1 MRGFLRTLVA
11 IGLALAATGASA
23 QPYPSKPITI
33 VVPFA
38 AGSGT
43 DSITRIIGQYLSAAL
58 NQSVVI
64 ENKVGASGVLAA
76 TYVAR
81 AAPDG
86 YTLLM
91 ATNST
96 HSANPHLFKS
106 LAYDPVK
113 DFAPVARAGSYVF
126 MLVVNPDIPAKTLP
140 ELVAHAKANPGKLT
154 YASGNTTGIV
164 AGETLKSKAGIDVL
178 HIPYKSTPPAHQR
191 RARRPRLDDVH
202 RSGARASS
210 TCAPA
215 RCARSPSPR
224 RSAARCCPTCPRC
237 TKPASR
243 ATTSPHGPALFA
255 PAGTPKEIVARLN
268 AEVQQDH
275 RQSGGE
281 GAHRG
286 HRLRRVLRAA
296 GDARRVRAVR
306 AGELGQADQGRRHRA
321 AISRQ
326 VQPAFSPVLPISRV
340 PSASARRVCAEPGRS
355 GFCWLSCGA
364 QPESQIISKVARIL
378 PSRIGEA
385 LRVDLAPCASASR
398 AAAACGGARRAHWWR
413 PCGAVRPSG

>member
-1 MRGFLRTLVA
+1 MRGFFRLLVA

-33 VVPFA
+33 VVPFG

-43 DSITRIIGQYLSAAL
+43 DSIARIIGQYLQNAL

-106 LAYDPVK
+106 LSYDPVK

-126 MLVVNPDIPAKTLP
+126 MLVVNPAVPARTLP
-140 ELVAHAKANPGKLT
+140 DLVAYAKANPGKLT

-178 HIPYKSTPPAHQR
+178 HIPYKSTPPAINDLLGGRVSMMFIDLAPGLEHV
-191 RARRPRLDDVH
+191 RA
-202 RSGARASS
+202 GTMRALAV
-210 TCAPA
+210 TT
-215 RCARSPSPR
+215 RE
-224 RSAARCCPTCPRC
+224 RSALLPDLPSLSEAGIPGYDV
-237 TKPASR
+237 
-243 ATTSPHGPALFA
+243 TSYAALFA
-255 PAGTPKEIVARLN
+255 PAGTPKEIVDRLN
-268 AEVQQDH
+268 AEVQKII
-275 RQSGGE
+275 
-281 GAHRG
+281 ANP
-286 HRLRRVLRAA
+286 
-296 GDARRVRAVR
+296 DAKARIAVT
-306 AGELGQADQGRRHRA
+306 GFD
-321 AISRQ
+321 
-326 VQPAFSPVLPISRV
+326 AFSGPPETL
-340 PSASARRVCAEPGRS
+340 ASFVQSELVNWGKLIKDAGIEP
-355 GFCWLSCGA
+355 
-364 QPESQIISKVARIL
+364 Q
-378 PSRIGEA
+378 
-385 LRVDLAPCASASR
+385 
-398 AAAACGGARRAHWWR
+398 
-413 PCGAVRPSG
+413 

>member
-1 MRGFLRTLVA
+1 MRGLFRLLVA
-11 IGLALAATGASA
+11 IGLTFAATGTNA
-23 QPYPSKPITI
+23 QSYPSKPITI

-43 DSITRIIGQYLSAAL
+43 DSIARIIGQYLQNAL

-126 MLVVNPDIPAKTLP
+126 MLVVNPDVPAKTLP

-178 HIPYKSTPPAHQR
+178 HIPYKSTPPAINDLLGGRVSMMFIDLAPGLEHV
-191 RARRPRLDDVH
+191 RA
-202 RSGARASS
+202 GTMRALAV
-210 TCAPA
+210 TT
-215 RCARSPSPR
+215 RE
-224 RSAARCCPTCPRC
+224 RSALLPDLPSLSEAGIPGYDV
-237 TKPASR
+237 
-243 ATTSPHGPALFA
+243 TSYAALFA
-255 PAGTPKEIVARLN
+255 PAGTPKEIVDRLN
-268 AEVQQDH
+268 AEVQKII
-275 RQSGGE
+275 
-281 GAHRG
+281 ANP
-286 HRLRRVLRAA
+286 
-296 GDARRVRAVR
+296 DAKARIAVT
-306 AGELGQADQGRRHRA
+306 GFD
-321 AISRQ
+321 
-326 VQPAFSPVLPISRV
+326 AFSGPPETL
-340 PSASARRVCAEPGRS
+340 ASFVQSELVNWGKLIKDAGIEP
-355 GFCWLSCGA
+355 
-364 QPESQIISKVARIL
+364 Q
-378 PSRIGEA
+378 
-385 LRVDLAPCASASR
+385 
-398 AAAACGGARRAHWWR
+398 
-413 PCGAVRPSG
+413 

>member
-1 MRGFLRTLVA
+1 MRGFFRRLVA
-11 IGLALAATGASA
+11 IGLTLAATGAGA

-33 VVPFA
+33 VVPFG

-43 DSITRIIGQYLSAAL
+43 DSIARIIGQYLQNAL

-126 MLVVNPDIPAKTLP
+126 MLVVNPAVPARTLP
-140 ELVAHAKANPGKLT
+140 ELVAYAKANPGKLT

-178 HIPYKSTPPAHQR
+178 HIPYKSTPPAINDLLGGRVSMMFIDLAPGLEHV
-191 RARRPRLDDVH
+191 RA
-202 RSGARASS
+202 GTMRALAV
-210 TCAPA
+210 TT
-215 RCARSPSPR
+215 RE
-224 RSAARCCPTCPRC
+224 RSALLPDLPSLSEAGIPGYDV
-237 TKPASR
+237 
-243 ATTSPHGPALFA
+243 TSYAALFA
-255 PAGTPKEIVARLN
+255 PAGTPKEIVDRLN
-268 AEVQQDH
+268 AEVQKII
-275 RQSGGE
+275 
-281 GAHRG
+281 ANP
-286 HRLRRVLRAA
+286 
-296 GDARRVRAVR
+296 DAKARIAVT
-306 AGELGQADQGRRHRA
+306 GFD
-321 AISRQ
+321 
-326 VQPAFSPVLPISRV
+326 AFSGPPETL
-340 PSASARRVCAEPGRS
+340 ASFVQSELVNWGKLIKDAGIEP
-355 GFCWLSCGA
+355 
-364 QPESQIISKVARIL
+364 Q
-378 PSRIGEA
+378 
-385 LRVDLAPCASASR
+385 
-398 AAAACGGARRAHWWR
+398 
-413 PCGAVRPSG
+413 

>member
-1 MRGFLRTLVA
+1 MRGFFRLLVA

-33 VVPFA
+33 VVPFG

-43 DSITRIIGQYLSAAL
+43 DSIARIIGQYLQNAL

-106 LAYDPVK
+106 LSYDPVK

-126 MLVVNPDIPAKTLP
+126 MLVVNPAVPARTLP
-140 ELVAHAKANPGKLT
+140 DLVAYAKANPGKLT

-178 HIPYKSTPPAHQR
+178 HIPYKSTPPAINDLLGGRVSMMFIDLAPGLEHV
-191 RARRPRLDDVH
+191 RA
-202 RSGARASS
+202 GTMRALAV
-210 TCAPA
+210 TT
-215 RCARSPSPR
+215 RE
-224 RSAARCCPTCPRC
+224 RSALLPDLPSLSEAGIPGYDV
-237 TKPASR
+237 
-243 ATTSPHGPALFA
+243 TSYAALFA
-255 PAGTPKEIVARLN
+255 PAGTPKEIVDRLN
-268 AEVQQDH
+268 AEVQKII
-275 RQSGGE
+275 
-281 GAHRG
+281 ANP
-286 HRLRRVLRAA
+286 
-296 GDARRVRAVR
+296 DAKARIAVT
-306 AGELGQADQGRRHRA
+306 GFD
-321 AISRQ
+321 
-326 VQPAFSPVLPISRV
+326 AFSGPPETLAAFVQSELVNWGKLIKD
-340 PSASARRVCAEPGRS
+340 AGIEP
-355 GFCWLSCGA
+355 
-364 QPESQIISKVARIL
+364 Q
-378 PSRIGEA
+378 
-385 LRVDLAPCASASR
+385 
-398 AAAACGGARRAHWWR
+398 
-413 PCGAVRPSG
+413 

>member
-1 MRGFLRTLVA
+1 MRGFPRTLVA
-11 IGLALAATGASA
+11 IGLALAATGANA
-23 QPYPSKPITI
+23 QNYPSKPITI

-43 DSITRIIGQYLSAAL
+43 DSITRIIAQYLSAAL
-58 NQSVVI
+58 NQSVVV

-126 MLVVNPDIPAKTLP
+126 MLVVNPDVPAKTLP

-178 HIPYKSTPPAHQR
+178 HIPYKSTPPALNDVLGGRVSMMFIDLAPGLEHV
-191 RARRPRLDDVH
+191 RAGTLRPLAV
-202 RSGARASS
+202 
-210 TCAPA
+210 TTKE
-215 RCARSPSPR
+215 
-224 RSAARCCPTCPRC
+224 RSALLPDLPSLAE
-237 TKPASR
+237 AGIQGYDV
-243 ATTSPHGPALFA
+243 TSYAALFA
-255 PAGTPKEIVARLN
+255 PAGTPKEIVDKLN
-268 AEVQQDH
+268 AAIQTIIADPEAKK
-275 RQSGGE
+275 RI
-281 GAHRG
+281 
-286 HRLRRVLRAA
+286 
-296 GDARRVRAVR
+296 AVT
-306 AGELGQADQGRRHRA
+306 GFD
-321 AISRQ
+321 
-326 VQPAFSPVLPISRV
+326 AFSGP
-340 PSASARRVCAEPGRS
+340 
-355 GFCWLSCGA
+355 
-364 QPESQIISKVARIL
+364 PES
-378 PSRIGEA
+378 
-385 LRVDLAPCASASR
+385 LASFVQSELVNWGKLIKDAGIEPQ
-398 AAAACGGARRAHWWR
+398 
-413 PCGAVRPSG
+413 

>member
-1 MRGFLRTLVA
+1 MRGFLRLLVA
-11 IGLALAATGASA
+11 IGLTLAATGANA

-43 DSITRIIGQYLSAAL
+43 DSIARIIGQYLQNAL
-58 NQSVVI
+58 GQSVVI

-126 MLVVNPDIPAKTLP
+126 MLVVNPDVPAKTLP

-178 HIPYKSTPPAHQR
+178 HIPYKSTPPALNDVLGGRVSMMFIDLAPGLEHV
-191 RARRPRLDDVH
+191 RAGTLRPLAVTTRE
-202 RSGARASS
+202 
-210 TCAPA
+210 
-215 RCARSPSPR
+215 
-224 RSAARCCPTCPRC
+224 RSALLPDLPSLAEAGIPGYDV
-237 TKPASR
+237 
-243 ATTSPHGPALFA
+243 TSYAALFA
-255 PAGTPKEIVARLN
+255 PAGTPKEIVDKLN
-268 AEVQQDH
+268 AEIQKII
-275 RQSGGE
+275 
-281 GAHRG
+281 ANP
-286 HRLRRVLRAA
+286 
-296 GDARRVRAVR
+296 DAKARI
-306 AGELGQADQGRRHRA
+306 
-321 AISRQ
+321 AITGFD
-326 VQPAFSPVLPISRV
+326 AFSGPPETLATFVQSELANWGKLIKD
-340 PSASARRVCAEPGRS
+340 AGIEP
-355 GFCWLSCGA
+355 
-364 QPESQIISKVARIL
+364 Q
-378 PSRIGEA
+378 
-385 LRVDLAPCASASR
+385 
-398 AAAACGGARRAHWWR
+398 
-413 PCGAVRPSG
+413 

>member
-1 MRGFLRTLVA
+1 MRGFPRTLVA

-23 QPYPSKPITI
+23 QNYPSKPITI

-43 DSITRIIGQYLSAAL
+43 DSIARIVGQQLSVAFS
-58 NQSVVI
+58 QSVVI

-106 LAYDPVK
+106 LSYDPVK

-126 MLVVNPDIPAKTLP
+126 MLVVNPEIPAKTLP

-178 HIPYKSTPPAHQR
+178 HIPYKSTPPALNDVLGGRVSMMFIDLAPGLEHV
-191 RARRPRLDDVH
+191 RAGTLRPLAV
-202 RSGARASS
+202 
-210 TCAPA
+210 TTKE
-215 RCARSPSPR
+215 
-224 RSAARCCPTCPRC
+224 RSALLPDLPSLHEAGIPGYDV
-237 TKPASR
+237 
-243 ATTSPHGPALFA
+243 TSWAGLFA
-255 PAGTPKEIVARLN
+255 PAGTSKEIVARLN
-268 AEVQQDH
+268 DEV
-275 RQSGGE
+275 RKIIANPE
-281 GAHRG
+281 AK
-286 HRLRRVLRAA
+286 
-296 GDARRVRAVR
+296 ARI
-306 AGELGQADQGRRHRA
+306 
-321 AISRQ
+321 AITGFD
-326 VQPAFSPVLPISRV
+326 AFSGPPETLAAFVQSELANWGKLIKD
-340 PSASARRVCAEPGRS
+340 AGIEP
-355 GFCWLSCGA
+355 
-364 QPESQIISKVARIL
+364 Q
-378 PSRIGEA
+378 
-385 LRVDLAPCASASR
+385 
-398 AAAACGGARRAHWWR
+398 
-413 PCGAVRPSG
+413 

>member
-1 MRGFLRTLVA
+1 MMRAFLRLLVA
-11 IGLALAATGASA
+11 IGLTLAATGASA
-23 QPYPSKPITI
+23 QSYPSKPITI

-43 DSITRIIGQYLSAAL
+43 DSIARIIGQYLQNAL

-81 AAPDG
+81 EAPDG

-126 MLVVNPDIPAKTLP
+126 MLVVNPDVPAKTLP

-178 HIPYKSTPPAHQR
+178 HIPYKSTPPALNDVLGGRVSMMFIDLAPGLEHV
-191 RARRPRLDDVH
+191 RAGTLRPLAVTTRE
-202 RSGARASS
+202 
-210 TCAPA
+210 
-215 RCARSPSPR
+215 
-224 RSAARCCPTCPRC
+224 RSALLPDLPSLAEAGIPGYDV
-237 TKPASR
+237 
-243 ATTSPHGPALFA
+243 TSYAALFA
-255 PAGTPKEIVARLN
+255 PAGTPKEIVDKLN
-268 AEVQQDH
+268 AEIQKII
-275 RQSGGE
+275 
-281 GAHRG
+281 ANP
-286 HRLRRVLRAA
+286 
-296 GDARRVRAVR
+296 DAKARI
-306 AGELGQADQGRRHRA
+306 
-321 AISRQ
+321 AITGFD
-326 VQPAFSPVLPISRV
+326 AFSGPPETLATFVQSELVNWGKLIKD
-340 PSASARRVCAEPGRS
+340 AGIEP
-355 GFCWLSCGA
+355 
-364 QPESQIISKVARIL
+364 Q
-378 PSRIGEA
+378 
-385 LRVDLAPCASASR
+385 
-398 AAAACGGARRAHWWR
+398 
-413 PCGAVRPSG
+413 